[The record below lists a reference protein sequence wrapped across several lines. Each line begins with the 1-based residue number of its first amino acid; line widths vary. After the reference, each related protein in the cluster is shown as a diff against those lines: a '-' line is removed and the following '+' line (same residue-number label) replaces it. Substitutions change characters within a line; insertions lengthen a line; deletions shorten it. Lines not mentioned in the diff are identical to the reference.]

1 MTKLNTPLLPSL
13 SQPVPLVTLLLPS
26 LSQVTSLRATTTA
39 TSAYALPSCDTSR
52 ENQSE
57 YLKSVIER
65 ALKISA
71 EDFSFLDDDELALA
85 ISVEDLSLLD
95 DG

>member
-1 MTKLNTPLLPSL
+1 
-13 SQPVPLVTLLLPS
+13 
-26 LSQVTSLRATTTA
+26 
-39 TSAYALPSCDTSR
+39 
-52 ENQSE
+52 
-57 YLKSVIER
+57 LKSVIER

-95 DG
+95 DGLNTPA